1 MRHHLER
8 FKTFVAANERLLS
21 ATALFVGFVIDS
33 FTLKRIDLLFENIV
47 LLSYLTLAALCIAV
61 LDLRETRLLAHRI
74 GAWVVAVAPFVL
86 QIVFGAL
93 FSAFVLFYVRSASL
107 SASWPFIL
115 FLIAMLVG
123 NESFR
128 RRYHEQLPFR
138 VGVFFVALLSYCI
151 FVVPTLIGSIGVFP
165 FILSIT
171 LALVILGLLMRGLIR
186 IPGNHARGSLR
197 QVRLIVGG
205 IVGVIMLAY
214 FTNIIPPIP
223 LALKDAVVAHG
234 VERGAGEYRLLVEPV
249 PLWDRMRS
257 RTTYTQRP
265 GEGVVVW
272 TSVFAP
278 TDLSTTIVHE
288 WQYRK
293 DGDWV
298 ASSRIA
304 FPIYGGA
311 DGGYRGY
318 STKQNI
324 APGAWR
330 VSVETERGQV
340 VGRVRFDVEPA
351 SQAPNLE
358 TIVR

>member
-1 MRHHLER
+1 MHDQLQR
-8 FKTFVAANERLLS
+8 FKTFVATYERPLS
-21 ATALFVGFVIDS
+21 GGALFVGFIIDS
-33 FTLKRIDLLFENIV
+33 LTLKRIDLLFENIV
-47 LLSYLTLAALCIAV
+47 LLSYLTLTALCIV
-61 LDLRETRLLAHRI
+61 ILDLRETRMLAHRV
-74 GAWVVAVAPFVL
+74 GAWAIAVAPLVL
-86 QIVFGAL
+86 QIAFGAL

-115 FLIAMLVG
+115 FLLAMLIG

-128 RRYHEQLPFR
+128 RRYHTQLPFR

-151 FVVPTLIGSIGVFP
+151 FVVPTLIGSIGVLP
-165 FILSIT
+165 FLLSVA
-171 LALVILGLLMRGLIR
+171 LALGILTALMHGLMR
-186 IPGNHARGSLR
+186 IPGNHAHTSLG

-205 IVGVIMLAY
+205 VVGIIILAY

-223 LALKDAVVAHG
+223 LALKDSAVAHSVARING
-234 VERGAGEYRLLVEPV
+234 DYHLLVEPV
-249 PLWDRMRS
+249 SLWDRVRS
-257 RTTYTQRP
+257 RATYAQRA

-288 WQYRK
+288 WQYQK

-298 ASSRIA
+298 TSSRIA

-340 VGRVRFDVEPA
+340 IGRVRFNVEPA
-351 SQAPNLE
+351 SQASNLE
-358 TIVR
+358 TIMR